1 MDISE
6 LQLKI
11 NKNSAVN
18 DLKTVESQLD
28 KTGKAA
34 DGLIET
40 LKDIGLTVGFG
51 KLIKDSL
58 QLNSQFTSLSSKFK
72 SIFSDGFDTKVF
84 SELKSELTLSDTALK
99 NILSTTGQFAKGLNQ
114 SSQYIKSFSTDLTR
128 AAADYAAYQGKTSA
142 ADANEYARKFA
153 KATLGEVGELKDI
166 GIIIDTSS
174 ESFKKAVAQMSEL
187 TGTTEAQA
195 RQMVIQKE
203 LMEQVKV
210 ASGAASQKIND
221 GWSQLNKLFDQFK
234 EILSEVGSIFSK
246 VLAPI
251 LGVLNGILEIPF
263 VKSTIAWGIAIGVV
277 VVGFVSLK
285 KTLNALTDSFN
296 AFRIGKDN
304 MDLIRKSSGEYKKI
318 MEKLVPLQKQFM
330 KYFQSIDGV
339 KWSMRPYAERLKL
352 TQGSADYQSN
362 VVPLENDLKRVQHS
376 IKGLGYDIVSLI
388 PGMQGVSWELKNYAK
403 ALLLSNDYLKTSTI
417 VTLAQA
423 AAEKILALSRM
434 NLKSGGEIIS
444 TLFGN
449 ISKTFKK
456 LSLGFA
462 AFWTKLA
469 AGATGLAA
477 VKTVLLTLG
486 AAALK
491 VVAVVG
497 AVVAV
502 FVAAFDSIKAITNLF
517 QGKNYWEGTI
527 GGWVGDKIGWKLGNG
542 DEAEKTSKKLD
553 EQFKILRQQRATW
566 NSLMKELDDI
576 KFGDSLKNLNL
587 DQELTKLQDRRRQ
600 IEQSLQSQQSLINDY
615 VKRTQDLSITQEER
629 NKAADLRNEAQSKY
643 NQLLREKVSL
653 DDRIASKQKEINN
666 VAKQYAKDIADT
678 VKRMNTALQ
687 SFSFG
692 RKDGIFQN
700 LAEQAKQTALYNRS
714 LVIQEKLRKLS
725 RSEDLDSLKD
735 RKELTSELFDVTK
748 ESLTYQMDALNKQRL
763 AAIENLKAM
772 QALVNESMKLKSTL
786 QTGVDANSQ
795 DAVRLQSR
803 QLDLSAKNLAPLVEQ
818 QGKIKDIEEQML
830 QKQSSSETILR
841 KVGQDLTSIL
851 KKIAEGSTGRS
862 VKLDVVE
869 VKY

>member
-18 DLKTVESQLD
+18 DLKAVESQLD

-99 NILSTTGQFAKGLNQ
+99 NILTTTGQFAKGLNQ

-174 ESFKKAVAQMSEL
+174 ESFKKAVTQMSEL

-203 LMEQVKV
+203 LMEQVQIAAGS
-210 ASGAASQKIND
+210 ASKNMYD

-246 VLAPI
+246 VLSPI

-263 VKSTIAWGIAIGVV
+263 VKSTVAWGIAIGAV
-277 VVGFVSLK
+277 VVGYSALM
-285 KTLNALTDSFN
+285 KTLNKVGSL
-296 AFRIGKDN
+296 
-304 MDLIRKSSGEYKKI
+304 LKI
-318 MEKLVPLQKQFM
+318 NNGILQLEPDVLQKIFELQNKILKTKESQLKVVKQM
-330 KYFQSIDGV
+330 AELESGKGV
-339 KWSMRPYAERLKL
+339 KSRLYDKEKILNLRLVASAEQIQKLNEELKSLDQSVLDAIPGIKGINSAFIDHLVTLKL
-352 TQGSADYQSN
+352 
-362 VVPLENDLKRVQHS
+362 
-376 IKGLGYDIVSLI
+376 
-388 PGMQGVSWELKNYAK
+388 
-403 ALLLSNDYLKTSTI
+403 LSSSLKTTTI
-417 VTLAQA
+417 CTLAQA

-434 NLKSGGEIIS
+434 NIKSGASIIS
-444 TLFGN
+444 TVFGKL
-449 ISKTFKK
+449 SDTFKK
-456 LSLGFA
+456 IGLGFA
-462 AFWTKLA
+462 AFWKTLA
-469 AGATGLAA
+469 GGATGLAA

-502 FVAAFDSIKAITNLF
+502 FVAAFDSIKAIVNLF

-566 NSLMKELDDI
+566 ISLMKELDDI

-600 IEQSLQSQQSLINDY
+600 IEQSLQNQQSLVNDY
-615 VKRTQDLSITQEER
+615 IKRTQDLSITQEER
-629 NKAADLRNEAQSKY
+629 NKAADLRNEAQTKY

-653 DDRIASKQKEINN
+653 DDKIASKQKEINN
-666 VAKQYAKDIADT
+666 VSKQYAKDIADT

-700 LAEQAKQTALYNRS
+700 LAEQAKQTALYNRNIV
-714 LVIQEKLRKLS
+714 LQQKLKKLS
-725 RSEDLDSLKD
+725 SAEDLDSLKD

-786 QTGVDANSQ
+786 QTGVEANSQ

-803 QLDLSAKNLAPLVEQ
+803 RLDLSAKNLAPLVEQ